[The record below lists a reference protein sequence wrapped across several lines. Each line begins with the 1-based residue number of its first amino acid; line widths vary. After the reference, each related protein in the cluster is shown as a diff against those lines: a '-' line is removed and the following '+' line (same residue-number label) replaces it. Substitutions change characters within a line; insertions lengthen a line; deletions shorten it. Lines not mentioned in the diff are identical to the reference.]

1 MECLSNI
8 CERFHSSPD
17 FDSPYM
23 MTSGSKILIES
34 EGMDQSSI
42 GVARA
47 FGLAGDS
54 YGRHGPRG
62 SLGQE
67 HHPVAFGRLPAS
79 PATLET

>member
-1 MECLSNI
+1 
-8 CERFHSSPD
+8 
-17 FDSPYM
+17 

-47 FGLAGDS
+47 FGLAGNS

-62 SLGQE
+62 SLGE
-67 HHPVAFGRLPAS
+67 ECHPIAFG
-79 PATLET
+79 